1 MILDSIIL
9 CTLLLTIVGSFWIIL
24 NMRKRA
30 NNSLSFKESMDL
42 TSLPVVTFYNN
53 NIKLN
58 FLLDTGSDDS
68 RINMSVLPL
77 LKYELLDFTR
87 NTMSILGEKALE
99 NQYCSMTISYKQQD
113 FCADFSIGDFD
124 EPFSAIKTESGVQIH
139 GILGSLFFQKYKY
152 ILDFENLTAYLK

>member
-1 MILDSIIL
+1 MLLDSIIL

-87 NTMSILGEKALE
+87 NTMSIMGEKSLKNE
-99 NQYCSMTISYKQQD
+99 YCSMTISYKQQD

-124 EPFSAIKTESGVQIH
+124 EPFSTIKTESGVQIH